1 MSDRSLPVP
10 RWSAWRVVVGFGIVS
25 LAVDLVADGARSV
38 QGPLL
43 ASLGAGALLVG
54 IITGG
59 AEAAG
64 YGLRLVSGPLVD
76 RTRKYWGFAIGG
88 YALTALCIPLLA
100 LTPFIG
106 SAGFAAAAVLV
117 IVERVGK
124 AIRSPAK
131 TVLLAHAA
139 TAVGGGRGFG
149 VHKLLDQ
156 VGAFSGPLLVAA
168 VIALT
173 GALWPAFALL
183 AIPGVFALVLLFWIR
198 SRVPDPAAFAEQPGA
213 RVAPPRAEPA
223 TRHLPRSLYLF
234 GVSAALTSFGLV
246 GFGVISFHLTE
257 ARLVEVA
264 VVPLVF
270 AAGMG
275 AAAIAAVVT
284 GRIYDVVGGAALL
297 VVPVMVAGIPLLT
310 FSPSSALV
318 IVGVVLWGAA
328 TGVHDS
334 TVKALVAD
342 LVPVPR
348 RGAAYGVF
356 AAFQG
361 AGTFAG
367 AAVAGSLYPD
377 AVTLSLLTIP
387 AQVASLVLLILVIR
401 SRRAR
406 AADPIR

>member
-1 MSDRSLPVP
+1 MVI
-10 RWSAWRVVVGFGIVS
+10 GFGVVS

-38 QGPLL
+38 AGPLL

-76 RTRKYWGFAIGG
+76 RTRRYWGFAIGG

-106 SAGFAAAAVLV
+106 PSGLVAAAVLIV
-117 IVERVGK
+117 VERIGK

-168 VIALT
+168 VIAMS
-173 GALWPAFALL
+173 GALWPAFAVL
-183 AIPGVFALVLLFWIR
+183 AIPGVFALLLLLWMR
-198 SRVPDPAAFAEQPGA
+198 SLVPDPSVFALDPRSRTRPAAAEQTGV
-213 RVAPPRAEPA
+213 RLPP
-223 TRHLPRSLYLF
+223 SLYLF
-234 GVSAALTSFGLV
+234 GISAALTNFGLV
-246 GFGVISFHLTE
+246 GFGVISFHLTD
-257 ARLVEVA
+257 ARLTGLA
-264 VVPLVF
+264 AVPLVF
-270 AAGMG
+270 AVGMAAG
-275 AAAIAAVVT
+275 AIAAVVT
-284 GRIYDVVGGAALL
+284 GRAYDRVGAGALL
-297 VVPVMVAGIPLLT
+297 VVPVLVAGIPLLT
-310 FSPSSALV
+310 FSTSFALV
-318 IVGVVLWGAA
+318 LVGVVIWGAA

-342 LVPVPR
+342 LVPVAR
-348 RGAAYGVF
+348 RGTAYGLF
-356 AAFQG
+356 AVFQG
-361 AGTFAG
+361 AGVFAG
-367 AAVAGSLYPD
+367 AALAGSLYPD
-377 AVTLSLLTIP
+377 AVALSLVTVP
-387 AQVASLVLLILVIR
+387 AQIASLVLLVLVVR
-401 SRRAR
+401 SRRRAR
-406 AADPIR
+406 AN